1 MGRRRT
7 LGVLG
12 SLCNPPHLGHLV
24 LAQEAAWQL
33 DLDGVLLVPTG
44 TPSHRPAP
52 PESAAV
58 RLRLAQAAA
67 QADPVLRASAVETER
82 AGPSYMADT
91 LEALARTEQ
100 TDLVLILG
108 ADQYATL
115 DAWHDPDRVR
125 AAARIAVAPRPGGPP
140 VTGDDRSVPIDMPT
154 IDVSSSD
161 IRRRVAAGAPIRHLV
176 SDAVRDLIEGE
187 SLYRDQQPD
196 GESADDA

>member
-1 MGRRRT
+1 MRRRRT

-67 QADPVLRASAVETER
+67 EADPLVTASAVEVER
-82 AGPSYMADT
+82 LGPSYMADT
-91 LEALARTEQ
+91 LEVLARTEEAE
-100 TDLVLILG
+100 LVLILG

-140 VTGDDRSVPIDMPT
+140 LTGDDRCVPIGMPT

-176 SDAVRDLIEGE
+176 SDAVRNLIDVEG
-187 SLYRDQQPD
+187 LYRDQSAD